1 MFRVVITFVFAL
13 MLSVTSMIGTA
24 AAKNWNIGKKQEP
37 SNGTSDI
44 KQIIIG
50 DMGKGYEFDGR
61 NVTSKGALKILKHQ
75 GMLAAKFH
83 LSLSMGG
90 GDGDW
95 RRGNIKGY
103 AQRFEYGEKQ
113 KDSQKLNKEIWT
125 RLLFWLPKE
134 TIAKNQV
141 TLFDLKDVNDNQT
154 FGPFLNLA
162 LTDEGQGT
170 ILKIKHNFEKNDCII
185 GRDGKMENA
194 FCDKVDVNVIF
205 GPVENFTGKWVDFV
219 SRAVWTNTKQG
230 AYDAWLDGKKVFGY
244 RGKTAIGDGV
254 RFKFG
259 LYRIK
264 LNKTK
269 NPNDVTIY
277 ISKAGT
283 ASACQKLEINNCEA
297 LRQTQDETGYPG
309 ALRVFRVNS
318 DEKRK
323 FIAKGGKV
331 LRTF

>member
-1 MFRVVITFVFAL
+1 MVFCLAD
-13 MLSVTSMIGTA
+13 LSGAS
-24 AAKNWNIGKKQEP
+24 AKNWNTGKKQQS
-37 SNGTSDI
+37 SNGISDI

-50 DMGKGYEFDGR
+50 DMGKGYDFEKR
-61 NVTSKGALKILKHQ
+61 NVASKEALKILKHQ
-75 GMLAAKFH
+75 GMLAAKFK

-113 KDSQKLNKEIWT
+113 NDSQKLNKEIWT

-141 TLFDLKDVNDNQT
+141 TLFDLKDVSDNKT

-185 GRDGKMENA
+185 GRDGKTENA
-194 FCDKVDVNVIF
+194 FCDKVDVNVIL

-219 SRAVWTNTKQG
+219 SRAVWTNTKDG
-230 AYDAWLDGKKVFGY
+230 VYDAWLDGKKIFGY

-277 ISKAGT
+277 FSKVGT
-283 ASACQKLEINNCEA
+283 ASACQKLGINNCEA
-297 LRQTQDETGYPG
+297 LKQTRDEIGYPG
-309 ALRVFRVNS
+309 ALRVFRFNS

-323 FIAKGGKV
+323 FIAKRGKV
-331 LRTF
+331 LRTL